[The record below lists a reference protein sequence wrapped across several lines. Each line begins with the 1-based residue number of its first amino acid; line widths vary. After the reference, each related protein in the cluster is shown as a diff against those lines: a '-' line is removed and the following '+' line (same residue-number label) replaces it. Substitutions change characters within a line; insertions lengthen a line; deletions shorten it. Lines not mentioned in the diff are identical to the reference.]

1 MNEENMFNLFQFLFF
16 LEVGVLKYVVFRQR
30 KLFVEQ
36 VWERLESEERL
47 EFQGSDVL
55 DLVMCVSMIS
65 LLVSDVGDKL
75 ELVRKKESND
85 NEKDGIDSNELKL
98 EE

>member
-1 MNEENMFNLFQFLFF
+1 
-16 LEVGVLKYVVFRQR
+16 
-30 KLFVEQ
+30 
-36 VWERLESEERL
+36 
-47 EFQGSDVL
+47 
-55 DLVMCVSMIS
+55 MCVSMIS

-98 EE
+98 EEWEKKDDVDFEKDLVFMI

>member
-85 NEKDGIDSNELKL
+85 NEKDGIDSNDLKL

>member
-1 MNEENMFNLFQFLFF
+1 
-16 LEVGVLKYVVFRQR
+16 
-30 KLFVEQ
+30 
-36 VWERLESEERL
+36 
-47 EFQGSDVL
+47 
-55 DLVMCVSMIS
+55 MCVSMIS

-98 EE
+98 EEWEEKDDVDFEKDLVFMI

>member
-1 MNEENMFNLFQFLFF
+1 
-16 LEVGVLKYVVFRQR
+16 
-30 KLFVEQ
+30 
-36 VWERLESEERL
+36 
-47 EFQGSDVL
+47 
-55 DLVMCVSMIS
+55 MCVSMIS

-98 EE
+98 EEWEEKDDVDFDKDLVFMI

>member
-1 MNEENMFNLFQFLFF
+1 
-16 LEVGVLKYVVFRQR
+16 
-30 KLFVEQ
+30 
-36 VWERLESEERL
+36 
-47 EFQGSDVL
+47 
-55 DLVMCVSMIS
+55 MCVSMIS

-98 EE
+98 EEWEEKNDVDFEKDLVFMI

>member
-1 MNEENMFNLFQFLFF
+1 
-16 LEVGVLKYVVFRQR
+16 
-30 KLFVEQ
+30 
-36 VWERLESEERL
+36 
-47 EFQGSDVL
+47 
-55 DLVMCVSMIS
+55 MCVSMIS

-98 EE
+98 EEWEEKDNVDFEKDLVFMI